1 MFKILLLNF
10 TQTEKKFDYF
20 KFFLFLW
27 KYLKYV
33 VQLYI
38 SFFNSINLVA
48 IGACPWPS
56 DNIIKLAVMPWLSAN
71 CESTPVGSTPGERTN
86 INGVRATESSN
97 TAFRS
102 STGGSTKLWL
112 RLRTI

>member
-33 VQLYI
+33 VQLCI
-38 SFFNSINLVA
+38 SFLIVLT
-48 IGACPWPS
+48 
-56 DNIIKLAVMPWLSAN
+56 L
-71 CESTPVGSTPGERTN
+71 
-86 INGVRATESSN
+86 
-97 TAFRS
+97 
-102 STGGSTKLWL
+102 
-112 RLRTI
+112 